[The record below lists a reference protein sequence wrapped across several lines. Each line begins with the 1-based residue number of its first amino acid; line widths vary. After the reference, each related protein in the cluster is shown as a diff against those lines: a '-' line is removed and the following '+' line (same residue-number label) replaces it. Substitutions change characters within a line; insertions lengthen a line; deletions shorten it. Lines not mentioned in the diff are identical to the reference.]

1 MPVMNPMLIAFAI
14 FSAALPKVLNAE
26 DPREFI
32 VRFGFENATK
42 VQKETNLRIDEEST
56 RLSKL
61 LAIAEKRSKIDSRL
75 GLNGQKSQLIDASGK
90 GDETG
95 EGAVVS
101 LDTAQLVFARP
112 NDRKEYI
119 ATTKKKLVELESQRD
134 VLPKWWIPDF
144 ELSGSRMNQA
154 GLLRFDFLR
163 VIQNLGD
170 GSFLGKFE
178 FDGFDG
184 DIPVMLIVGMP
195 GAKEFSDDHKI
206 NSDLRPL
213 LVICNRTHQYTTAS
227 NSTRTVHVLE
237 ICDLKS
243 LLTYVETHVSKED
256 REPRV
261 KSSQKQQQERVWS
274 DISGKFA
281 VRAKL
286 KSVED
291 GKVTL
296 LKADGK
302 ETVVPIDRLSKASRE
317 WLETQKDVQSE
328 EKQGP

>member
-1 MPVMNPMLIAFAI
+1 MLAMRPLLIAFAL
-14 FSAALPKVLNAE
+14 FSAALPKVLYAE
-26 DPREFI
+26 ETNEFI
-32 VRFGFENATK
+32 VRFGYENATK
-42 VQKETNLRIDEEST
+42 VQKETNLRIDEESS

-75 GLNGQKSQLIDASGK
+75 GLNGQKSQLIDADGQ

-95 EGAVVS
+95 EGAVR

-119 ATTKKKLVELESQRD
+119 AATKKKLVELESQRD
-134 VLPKWWIPDF
+134 VLPKWSLPDF

-154 GLLRFDFLR
+154 GLLHFDVLR

-178 FDGFDG
+178 FYGFDG
-184 DIPVMLIVGMP
+184 DIPIMLIVGMP
-195 GAKEFSDDHKI
+195 GAKDFSDDHKI
-206 NSDLRPL
+206 DSDMHAL

-227 NSTRTVHVLE
+227 NSTRTVHVLQ
-237 ICDLKS
+237 ICDIKS
-243 LLTYVETHVSKED
+243 LLAYVETHVPKQD

-302 ETVVPIDRLSKASRE
+302 ETVVPIDRLSKSSRE
-317 WLETQKDVQSE
+317 WLEAQKDALSE
-328 EKQGP
+328 GKQGP